1 MRDFHLSFRVILF
14 LKSTQMNVGCVWMTS
29 EVGENDDKRRNEEG
43 SGHQGEGSENNNEVM
58 RNGMEM
64 IGYVRGVCRSE

>member
-1 MRDFHLSFRVILF
+1 MMIRDVMKRVLDI
-14 LKSTQMNVGCVWMTS
+14 
-29 EVGENDDKRRNEEG
+29 
-43 SGHQGEGSENNNEVM
+43 GEGSENNNEVM